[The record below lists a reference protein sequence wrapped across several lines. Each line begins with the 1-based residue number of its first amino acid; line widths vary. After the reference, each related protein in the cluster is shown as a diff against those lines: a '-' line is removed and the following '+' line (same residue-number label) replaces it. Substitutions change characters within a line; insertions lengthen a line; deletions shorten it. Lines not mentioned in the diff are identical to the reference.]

1 MLNNLSPGD
10 LVWVP
15 SAVKLHSQYAKSLII
30 KTPRNFLVTSVMEN
44 YINVLID
51 GEEWTLHKTDA
62 YPSTGARDVQN

>member
-1 MLNNLSPGD
+1 MLDGLSPGD

-44 YINVLID
+44 YFNVLID
-51 GEEWTLHKTDA
+51 GEEWTLNKADV
-62 YPSTGARDVQN
+62 YPAAGTRHAQH